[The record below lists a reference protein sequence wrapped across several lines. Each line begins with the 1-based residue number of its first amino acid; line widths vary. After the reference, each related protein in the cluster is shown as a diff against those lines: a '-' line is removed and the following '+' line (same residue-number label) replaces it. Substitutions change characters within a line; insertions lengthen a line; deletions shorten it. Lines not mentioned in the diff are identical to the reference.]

1 LRGLAP
7 RINALGFGAFNMSTF
22 QFELVSPEKVLFS
35 GQVEQVVVPGME
47 GEFTVLPGHAPYTT
61 ALRPGIAFVVENK
74 SNSIRIVIKGGFA
87 DVNEKGLTI
96 LADGGAPIEDVTIES
111 ITQEIIHA
119 ETLRV
124 AAKTD
129 SERNAADEHIAQ
141 LNELKGI
148 LSK

>member
-1 LRGLAP
+1 
-7 RINALGFGAFNMSTF
+7 MSTF

-47 GEFTVLPGHAPYTT
+47 GEFTVLAGHAPYTT
-61 ALRPGIAFVVENK
+61 ALKPGIAFVVENK
-74 SNSIRIVIKGGFA
+74 SHSLRIVIKGGFA
-87 DVNEKGLTI
+87 DVSDKGLTI
-96 LADGGAPIEDVTIES
+96 LADGGAPIEDVSVES
-111 ITQEIIHA
+111 IAQEIIHA

-129 SERNAADEHIAQ
+129 AERNAADEHIAH

>member
-1 LRGLAP
+1 
-7 RINALGFGAFNMSTF
+7 MSSF
-22 QFELVSPEKVLFS
+22 QFDLVSPEKTLFS

-47 GEFTVLPGHAPYTT
+47 GEFTVLAGHAPFTT

-74 SNSIRIVIKGGFA
+74 SHSIRIVIKGGFA
-87 DVNEKGLTI
+87 DVTEKGLTI
-96 LADGGAPIEDVTIES
+96 LADGGAPIEDVTVES
-111 ITQEIIHA
+111 IAQEIIHA

-129 SERNAADEHIAQ
+129 AERNAADEHIAQ

>member
-1 LRGLAP
+1 
-7 RINALGFGAFNMSTF
+7 MSTF

-47 GEFTVLPGHAPYTT
+47 GEFTVLAGHAPYTT
-61 ALRPGIAFVVENK
+61 SLKPGIAFVVENK
-74 SNSIRIVIKGGFA
+74 SHSLRIVIKGGFA
-87 DVNEKGLTI
+87 DVSEKGLTI
-96 LADGGAPIEDVTIES
+96 LADGGAPIEDVSVES
-111 ITQEIIHA
+111 IAQEIIHA

-129 SERNAADEHIAQ
+129 AERNVADEHISQ
-141 LNELKGI
+141 LNELKAI

>member
-1 LRGLAP
+1 
-7 RINALGFGAFNMSTF
+7 MSTF

-47 GEFTVLPGHAPYTT
+47 GEFTVLAGHAPYTT
-61 ALRPGIAFVVENK
+61 SLKPGIAFVVENK
-74 SNSIRIVIKGGFA
+74 SHSLRIVIKGGFA
-87 DVNEKGLTI
+87 DVSEKGLTI
-96 LADGGAPIEDVTIES
+96 LADGGAPIEDVSVDS
-111 ITQEIIHA
+111 IAQEIIHA

-129 SERNAADEHIAQ
+129 AERNAADEHIAQ
-141 LNELKGI
+141 LNELKAI

>member
-1 LRGLAP
+1 
-7 RINALGFGAFNMSTF
+7 MSTF

-47 GEFTVLPGHAPYTT
+47 GEFTVLAGHAPYTT
-61 ALRPGIAFVVENK
+61 SLKPGIAFVVENK
-74 SNSIRIVIKGGFA
+74 SHSLRIVIKGGFA
-87 DVNEKGLTI
+87 DVSEKGLTI
-96 LADGGAPIEDVTIES
+96 LADGGTPIEDVSVES
-111 ITQEIIHA
+111 IAQEIIHA

-129 SERNAADEHIAQ
+129 SERNSADEHIAQ